1 MKYIQNILISLV
13 LLTGLVAC
21 EKDLPVYESKVCQ
34 LNFKYGTTNL
44 TTGEVTEEMR
54 IRSHSFVLNSGE
66 GVMIDTVWVKV
77 TSMGYLSDQNRAIEL
92 QQVLTGEQ
100 DAVADKHYVS
110 FDNAELKSRYYF
122 LPANRPEVEIP
133 IVVKRDPSLAT
144 DGDVRLKFTFK
155 ENENFKLGY
164 PQFAEYTIIIS
175 DRLSKPSMWTDC
187 ELDYYFGAY
196 GSKKHELMISWTEET
211 WDNTYIN
218 TLFYQAN
225 YSGTLYWVP
234 KDGNYIDYL
243 ASWFADKLSK
253 ENAERLA
260 DPAIGDV
267 YREPDGSPVDFTPL
281 AY

>member
-1 MKYIQNILISLV
+1 MKYIQNILISFV

-122 LPANRPEVEIP
+122 LPGNRPEVEIP

-175 DRLSKPSMWTDC
+175 DRLSKPTMWTDC

>member
-1 MKYIQNILISLV
+1 MKYVQNILISLV

-21 EKDLPVYESKVCQ
+21 EKELPVYESTVCQ
-34 LNFKYGTTNL
+34 LNFKYGTANL
-44 TTGEVTEEMR
+44 TTDEVTEEMR

-77 TSMGYLSDQNRAIEL
+77 TSMGYLSDTNRTIEL
-92 QQVLTGEQ
+92 QQLSTGKQ
-100 DAVADKHYVS
+100 DAVAGKHYVS
-110 FDNAELKSRYYF
+110 FDDPELKSRYYF

-144 DGDVRLKFTFK
+144 DGDVSLKFTFK

-187 ELDYYFGAY
+187 ELDYYLGAY
-196 GSKKHELMISWTEET
+196 GSKKHELMISWTGEI

-234 KDGNYIDYL
+234 KDGNYMDYL
-243 ASWFADKLSK
+243 AGWFADKLLK

-260 DPAIGDV
+260 DPTIGDV
-267 YREPDGSPVDFTPL
+267 YRESDGSPVDFTRIP
-281 AY
+281 